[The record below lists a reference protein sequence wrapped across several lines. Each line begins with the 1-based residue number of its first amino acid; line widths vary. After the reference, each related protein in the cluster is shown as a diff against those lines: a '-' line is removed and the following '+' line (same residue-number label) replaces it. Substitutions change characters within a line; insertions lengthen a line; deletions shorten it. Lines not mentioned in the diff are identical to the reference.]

1 MFQPANPPAARPRSA
16 KVVRALAAVITTV
29 AALGLIAAGFVG
41 HPEAAFAACAN
52 PVACE
57 NAKPGASPSE
67 WDIDGAG
74 SDDIQGFA
82 TDISVNA
89 GTRLDLKVKTT
100 ARAYS
105 IAIYRTGWYQ
115 GLGARKVAT
124 VAPSATLPQTQPGCI
139 TDVATELVDCGNWKV
154 SASWNV
160 PADAVSGVY
169 VALLSRVDTG
179 GKSHITFIVRNDASR
194 SEVVFQTADPTW
206 QAYNGYGGS
215 NFYSGGQN
223 GRAYKLSYNRP
234 FATRDDNNG
243 RDFYFSSEYAQV
255 RFLERNGYDVTYL
268 AGVDSDRNGALL
280 RNHKVFLSVGHD
292 EYWSGAQRANI
303 EAARD
308 AGVNLQFLGGNDG
321 YWRTRYAASADSSAT
336 PYRTLVSYKETWAN
350 QKIDPTAQWTGTWR
364 DPRFAPTSAG
374 ANRPENA
381 LIGTLYMANHNDL
394 PVTVSSAE
402 GKLRLWRGTT
412 LANLANGT
420 SAALAPHTVGYES
433 NEDLDNG
440 SRPPGLIR
448 LSTTTGPTPQYL
460 QDYGNTVLPGTT
472 THHLTLY
479 RAPSGALV
487 FSAGSIQWAWGLD
500 QEHDG
505 AGAPADQRMQQA
517 QINVLADMR
526 AFPTTLQSGLVA
538 ATASTDTTPATASI
552 TAPGAGAQIAN
563 GAAVVVTGTAADV
576 GGRVAGVEV
585 STDGGTSWH
594 PASGTTNWSYTYVQH
609 GRGAAQIRVRAID
622 DSANLPGQATTIAT
636 TVVGPYSVFGTQAPI
651 VVDSGDASAVELG
664 LRFTP
669 TDDGYISGVRF
680 YKSAANTGI
689 HTGSLWS
696 PLGERLATVTFTGE
710 TGSGWQKATFSPSVP
725 VIAGTRYTV
734 SYTAPRGH
742 YSVQS
747 NAFWASGI
755 AHEPL
760 LVDGGFGA
768 PPAAVYGAP
777 GEHPS
782 NSFESSN
789 YFVDA
794 IYESSDST
802 PLAASNLWPLPGS
815 TSVPLGTTMSARFLK
830 AIVAGSV
837 GFTVT
842 DQLGNAIVGTT
853 GYDAAARVAT
863 FTPTAPLNGFVNYT
877 VVLKATASGE
887 TTPPAEVSRWTFTT
901 VKPTPA
907 AGVCPCRLFN
917 DSTTPSVLEVADSAA
932 VTLGVKFTPTVDGT
946 VTGVAFYK
954 GAGNT
959 GQHVGTLWSAAGV
972 ELATA
977 TFAGESTSGWQT
989 VTFAAPVNV
998 KAGTQY
1004 VAAYRA
1010 PVGRYS
1016 ATQGAFAGGGVAY
1029 GPLSAAANAG
1039 AYTYGTGFPGSTSTT
1054 SYLVDVVFEK
1064 GADPIALV
1072 STTPA
1077 GGALDVDRASTIS
1090 AKLSAPVAP
1099 GFTMSATSAGSP
1111 IAGSAALSADRT
1123 TITFTPSAPLPNAAT
1138 VTVSLS
1144 GVRSDAGSALA
1155 TRTWSFTTADS
1166 SGATTSYSL
1175 FGNATPAST
1184 SIDDGSSVELG
1195 VSFTATSAGSVT
1207 AIRFY
1212 KGTGNGGTHTGS
1224 LWNGSGTRLATVTF
1238 TDETST
1244 GWQTALLETPIP
1256 LQVGTEYV
1264 VSYLAPQGHYAA
1276 TGGYFQGA
1284 ASSGP
1289 LVAPSAG
1296 NGRYRYGPGGA
1307 MPTFTWNQTNY
1318 FVDVLFRTA
1327 TVAPVTVIS
1336 ISPAAGRTDV
1346 GTGERISAQLSASPV
1361 TTPTIALTG
1370 PSGPVAGHSAWD
1382 AASSTVSFVPDQPL
1396 QWVSAYSAAVSIG
1409 GQSPAGGRWSF
1420 TTRTQP
1426 TSVSIFPDSAVPAR
1440 TDFDDATLVQL
1451 GVRFTSTQAGT
1462 VSGIRFYKATGDANT
1477 HIVRLWAT
1485 DGTELASATS
1495 LGETVNGWQTV
1506 YFAAPVPIAAAV
1518 EYRATYST
1526 PRGRYAADL
1535 GALAGAV
1542 VAGPLST
1549 VSVGGVYVYGTGYP
1563 GAVSSHNY
1571 WADVLFTP
1579 GG

>member
-1 MFQPANPPAARPRSA
+1 MPRPARTHAGRIRLLAAATGATIALALVAAAFVGAAEPAA
-16 KVVRALAAVITTV
+16 
-29 AALGLIAAGFVG
+29 
-41 HPEAAFAACAN
+41 AACAN

-57 NAKPGASPSE
+57 NANPGASPSE

-89 GTRLDLKVKTT
+89 GGKLDLKVKTT
-100 ARAYS
+100 ARAYT
-105 IAIYRTGWYQ
+105 ITIYRTGWYQ
-115 GLGARKVAT
+115 GLGARRIAT
-124 VAPSATLPQTQPGCI
+124 VTPSATLPQTQPQCI

-160 PADAVSGVY
+160 PSTAVSGVY
-169 VALLSRVDTG
+169 VALLSRSDTG
-179 GKSHITFIVRNDASR
+179 GRSHITFVVRNDASR
-194 SEVVFQTADPTW
+194 SDIVFQTSDPTW

-215 NFYSGGQN
+215 NFYTGGEN

-234 FATRDDNNG
+234 FATRDDNSG
-243 RDFYFSSEYAQV
+243 RDFYFSGEYAQV

-321 YWRTRYAASADSSAT
+321 YWRTRYAPSADASAT

-350 QKIDPTAQWTGTWR
+350 QKIDPTTQWTGTWR

-394 PVTVSSAE
+394 PVTVSAAE
-402 GKLRLWRGTT
+402 GKLRLWRGTS
-412 LANLANGT
+412 LANLATGT
-420 SAALAPHTVGYES
+420 SAALAPHTIGYES
-433 NEDLDNG
+433 DEDLDNG
-440 SRPPGLIR
+440 SRPPGLVR

-517 QINVLADMR
+517 QVNLLADMR
-526 AFPTTLQSGLVA
+526 AFATTLQSGLVA
-538 ATASTDTTPATASI
+538 ATASTDTTAATASI
-552 TAPGAGAQIAN
+552 SAPVAGAQIAN
-563 GAAVVVTGTAADV
+563 GSSVVVTGTAADV

-585 STDGGTSWH
+585 STDGGASWH
-594 PASGTTNWSYTYVQH
+594 PANGTTTWSYTFVQH
-609 GRGAAQIRVRAID
+609 GRGAAQIRARAID
-622 DSANLPGQATTIAT
+622 DSANIPSTAATVAT
-636 TVVGPYSVFGTQAPI
+636 SVVGPYSVFGAQAPT

-669 TDDGYISGVRF
+669 TDAGFVSGVRF
-680 YKSAANTGI
+680 YKAAANTGV
-689 HTGSLWS
+689 HVGSLWS

-710 TGSGWQKATFSPSVP
+710 TASGWQKATFSPSVP
-725 VIAGTRYTV
+725 VTAGTRYTV

-742 YSVQS
+742 YSVQPD
-747 NAFWASGI
+747 AFWAAGI
-755 AHEPL
+755 TSEPL
-760 LVDGGFGA
+760 LVDGGYGVPA
-768 PPAAVYGAP
+768 AAVYGAP
-777 GEHPS
+777 GEHPT

-794 IYESSDST
+794 VYESSDST

-815 TSVPLGTTMSARFLK
+815 TSVPASTTLSAKFLK
-830 AIVAGSV
+830 AVVSGSV

-842 DQLGNAIVGTT
+842 DQLGNAVT
-853 GYDAAARVAT
+853 GATAYDAAARVAT
-863 FTPTAPLNGFVNYT
+863 FTPSTPLNGFVAYT
-877 VVLKATASGE
+877 VVLKATPSGAS
-887 TTPPAEVSRWTFTT
+887 TPPAEVSRWTFTT

-907 AGVCPCRLFN
+907 AGICPCRLFN
-917 DSTTPSVLEVADSAA
+917 DSTTPGVLEVADSAA
-932 VTLGVKFTPTVDGT
+932 VTLGVKFTPAVDGT

-959 GQHVGTLWSAAGV
+959 GQHVGSLWSTAGDQ
-972 ELATA
+972 LATA

-989 VTFAAPVNV
+989 VSFAAPVSV

-1004 VAAYRA
+1004 VAAYRT

-1016 ATQGAFAGGGVAY
+1016 ATLGAFNGSGVAY

-1039 AYTYGTGFPGSTSTT
+1039 AYTYGSGYPGSASTSN
-1054 SYLVDVVFEK
+1054 YLVDVVFEK
-1064 GADPIALV
+1064 GVDPIALV

-1077 GGALDVDRASTIS
+1077 AGALDVDRASTVS
-1090 AKLSAPVAP
+1090 AKLSMPVAP
-1099 GFTMSATSAGSP
+1099 GFSLTVASGGSP
-1111 IAGSAALSADRT
+1111 VAGTAALSDDRT
-1123 TITFTPSAPLPNAAT
+1123 TITFTASAPLPNAAT
-1138 VTVSLS
+1138 VTATLT
-1144 GVRSDAGSALA
+1144 GVRSDAGSLLPP
-1155 TRTWSFTTADS
+1155 RTWSFTTADS
-1166 SGATTSYSL
+1166 GGTTTSYSL
-1175 FGNATPAST
+1175 FGSTTPAST
-1184 SIDDGSSVELG
+1184 SIDDGSGVELG
-1195 VSFTATSAGSVT
+1195 MSFSTTSPGSVT

-1212 KGTGNGGTHTGS
+1212 KGAGNGGTHTGS
-1224 LWNGSGTRLATVTF
+1224 LWSASGARLAAVTF
-1238 TDETST
+1238 ADETAT
-1244 GWQTALLETPIP
+1244 GWQTALLDTPVA
-1256 LQVGTEYV
+1256 LQPGTEYV
-1264 VSYLAPQGHYAA
+1264 VSYYAPQGHYAA
-1276 TGGYFQGA
+1276 TGGFFQNA

-1289 LVAPSAG
+1289 LLAPSAG
-1296 NGRYRYGPGGA
+1296 NGRYRYGTGGA
-1307 MPTFTWNQTNY
+1307 VPTFTWNQTNY
-1318 FVDVLFRTA
+1318 FVDVIFRTA
-1327 TVAPVTVIS
+1327 VVAPVTVVS
-1336 ISPAAGRTDV
+1336 TSPAAGLTDV
-1346 GTGERISAQLSASPV
+1346 AVGERISAQLSASPTV
-1361 TTPTIALTG
+1361 AATMTLTG
-1370 PSGPVAGHSAWD
+1370 PNGAVAGHSEWD
-1382 AASSTVSFVPDQPL
+1382 AASNTVSFVPDQPL
-1396 QWVSAYSAAVSIG
+1396 AWTTSFTAAVSIG
-1409 GQSPAGGRWSF
+1409 GQSPQGGSWSF
-1420 TTRTQP
+1420 TTRAQP
-1426 TSVSIFPDSAVPAR
+1426 VTTTSFFPASAVPNR
-1440 TDFDDATLVQL
+1440 TDFDDATLIQL
-1451 GVRFTSTQAGT
+1451 GVRFTSTQPGT
-1462 VSGIRFYKATGDANT
+1462 VSGIRFYKVAGDANT
-1477 HIVRLWAT
+1477 HVVRLWAA
-1485 DGTELASATS
+1485 DGTALASATS
-1495 LGETVNGWQTV
+1495 LGETVSGWQTV
-1506 YFAAPVPIAAAV
+1506 YFASPVQIAASI

-1535 GALAGAV
+1535 GALAEAV
-1542 VAGPLST
+1542 VAAPLST
-1549 VSVGGVYVYGTGYP
+1549 VPVGGVYVYGAGYP
-1563 GAVSSHNY
+1563 SAVSSHNY